1 MLSSYR
7 QIFTAPG
14 SLRFSAA
21 GLVSRMPLSMTGIGV
36 VTMLSQLSGEYRLGG
51 SVSATMALAAAALGP
66 QVSRLVDRYGQR
78 TVALPAAAV
87 AAAAMGA
94 LLFCARSGAPD
105 WTLFACAVVAGCMPS
120 MGALVRARWAEIY
133 RGTPLLHTAYSLESV
148 VDEIVF
154 IIGPILS
161 VGLSTSVF
169 PEAGPLAAT
178 VFLAVGAVLFCL
190 QRSTEPPAHPATAR
204 GGGTAMRSPGLRV
217 LVVTFV
223 AVGAIFGSVEV
234 VTVAFSDHLHH
245 KALASVVLAVYALGS
260 CLAGVVFGTLRLSG
274 PPGRRFL
281 LFVTGMALSMLPLL
295 IVTNLVALAVAL
307 FVAGLSIAPTMVTT
321 MALVE
326 RLVPASQF
334 TEGTTWTTTGL
345 AVGVALGSSAGG
357 WMVDASGA
365 AAGYRVTA
373 AAAALAVA
381 TALLGSRRLRSAP
394 EREEPRHGAGQQ
406 VEHGAR
412 EHQPG

>member
-1 MLSSYR
+1 
-7 QIFTAPG
+7 
-14 SLRFSAA
+14 
-21 GLVSRMPLSMTGIGV
+21 
-36 VTMLSQLSGEYRLGG
+36 
-51 SVSATMALAAAALGP
+51 
-66 QVSRLVDRYGQR
+66 
-78 TVALPAAAV
+78 
-87 AAAAMGA
+87 
-94 LLFCARSGAPD
+94 
-105 WTLFACAVVAGCMPS
+105 
-120 MGALVRARWAEIY
+120 
-133 RGTPLLHTAYSLESV
+133 
-148 VDEIVF
+148 
-154 IIGPILS
+154 
-161 VGLSTSVF
+161 
-169 PEAGPLAAT
+169 
-178 VFLAVGAVLFCL
+178 
-190 QRSTEPPAHPATAR
+190 
-204 GGGTAMRSPGLRV
+204 MRSPGLRV

-234 VTVAFSDHLHH
+234 VTVAFADHLHH

-394 EREEPRHGAGQQ
+394 EREEPHHGAGQQ